1 MEMIE
6 NSLASR
12 MEGKIALK
20 RKSVVLSLVLLVLGI
35 AIIVVSAII
44 PALESGFMHSL
55 LIFIGGVAAII
66 GLLLLL
72 SAAFT
77 KQYYYLPENSRLHKK
92 IEYFDLTE
100 ESAINCG
107 TTVTSI
113 QAAVEQFL
121 AMTEEQKTAMR
132 SAGCAIARQY
142 SWEACASKIQQAWDE
157 VLDTEEQYANGTL
170 GSDN

>member
-100 ESAINCG
+100 ESAIKRALENKEIESLDNYHKSTAPTLQVVLYKTGKG
-107 TTVTSI
+107 TVIAAQLQKYVPYTYQPVTDI
-113 QAAVEQFL
+113 IL
-121 AMTEEQKTAMR
+121 
-132 SAGCAIARQY
+132 
-142 SWEACASKIQQAWDE
+142 
-157 VLDTEEQYANGTL
+157 L
-170 GSDN
+170 

>member
-100 ESAINCG
+100 ESAIKRALENKEIANPLHLLCRWSFTKPAKALSSQRNCRN
-107 TTVTSI
+107 TCRTLTS
-113 QAAVEQFL
+113 L
-121 AMTEEQKTAMR
+121 
-132 SAGCAIARQY
+132 
-142 SWEACASKIQQAWDE
+142 
-157 VLDTEEQYANGTL
+157 
-170 GSDN
+170 